1 MSFILYVVM
10 AAWQDGRKRAVSG
23 WVFLFFFVHF
33 LTSQICQKVFPVNMD
48 QMPAAFWYQGMAV
61 GTKMSF
67 LWMGSLIGV
76 VLLIISKCSG
86 GALGE
91 GDGIFFVITGI
102 YLGFWRNMLLFF
114 SALFF
119 SSFFGLVF
127 LLWGRM
133 AGKDYRKKK
142 LPFLVF
148 TLPLSVYLAGL

>member
-86 GALGE
+86 GALGNQVLE
-91 GDGIFFVITGI
+91 LEMKRIERLHRTMKEVQG
-102 YLGFWRNMLLFF
+102 NE
-114 SALFF
+114 
-119 SSFFGLVF
+119 
-127 LLWGRM
+127 
-133 AGKDYRKKK
+133 K
-142 LPFLVF
+142 
-148 TLPLSVYLAGL
+148 